1 MRSEDF
7 MDEDDPRDVDFRTSS
22 KSASKPP
29 KDLRGK
35 IASTVMKIKTEKVK
49 MIEDVRM
56 PMMKHVSVRRRD
68 DEHEARPRQ
77 RSERRPDRSDHDDRR
92 KRREQ
97 ERRGTTERTD
107 RNKDRDLRSTDDR
120 RNSLKSSSKFR
131 ESSRKHDTESRSK
144 RRSPRPMRIKKVKYF
159 DIY

>member
-7 MDEDDPRDVDFRTSS
+7 MDEDDPRDIDLRTSS

-35 IASTVMKIKTEKVK
+35 IASTVMKIKTEKG
-49 MIEDVRM
+49 EDDRRRKNANDEARV
-56 PMMKHVSVRRRD
+56 VRRRD

-92 KRREQ
+92 K
-97 ERRGTTERTD
+97 
-107 RNKDRDLRSTDDR
+107 
-120 RNSLKSSSKFR
+120 
-131 ESSRKHDTESRSK
+131 
-144 RRSPRPMRIKKVKYF
+144 
-159 DIY
+159 